1 MQHIKGSKVGFPVW
15 RNFYE
20 RTHVNLKGVHGI
32 EAMSEVSRVDVK
44 VGQDSTFSPVRATF
58 QTLPLLYLRT
68 KKFKSEMAI
77 KCDHEVFDFITQNN

>member
-1 MQHIKGSKVGFPVW
+1 MQQLKGRKVGFPVW

-32 EAMSEVSRVDVK
+32 EAVSEVSRVDVK
-44 VGQDSTFSPVRATF
+44 VGQDSTFSPTRNLSDIAP
-58 QTLPLLYLRT
+58 TLLRT
-68 KKFKSEMAI
+68 KKIKSEMAI

>member
-1 MQHIKGSKVGFPVW
+1 MW

-44 VGQDSTFSPVRATF
+44 VGQDSTFLPTRNFSDIAP
-58 QTLPLLYLRT
+58 TLFT
-68 KKFKSEMAI
+68 
-77 KCDHEVFDFITQNN
+77 HEKI

>member
-1 MQHIKGSKVGFPVW
+1 MW

-44 VGQDSTFSPVRATF
+44 VGQDSTFSPTRNLSDIAP
-58 QTLPLLYLRT
+58 TLLRT
-68 KKFKSEMAI
+68 KKIKSEMAI

>member
-1 MQHIKGSKVGFPVW
+1 MDLNFEIFPHERSLFPVKKIMQHLKGSKVGFPVW

-44 VGQDSTFSPVRATF
+44 VGQDSTFSPTRNLSDIAP
-58 QTLPLLYLRT
+58 TLFT
-68 KKFKSEMAI
+68 
-77 KCDHEVFDFITQNN
+77 HEKI

>member
-32 EAMSEVSRVDVK
+32 EAMSEVSHVDVK
-44 VGQDSTFSPVRATF
+44 VGQDSTFSPSATF

-77 KCDHEVFDFITQNN
+77 KCNHKVFVFITQNN